1 MRKHTTLIAL
11 GLAASIAGL
20 AACKRDEASA
30 PAAAPAAEAPVANAV
45 TAVVDHSSPAGDNPA
60 FDTKAFAG
68 TYAGLLPCADCPG
81 TDTTLAFTP
90 EGKYTLTEVYK
101 DKGAASF
108 VSEGTWNLEKDGTTL
123 HLDPNDKDEY
133 DHWYT
138 IVSPTELRALD
149 KDGKPI
155 QSTLNYNL
163 QRR

>member
-1 MRKHTTLIAL
+1 MRHQTLIAL
-11 GLAASIAGL
+11 ALAASIAGL

-30 PAAAPAAEAPVANAV
+30 SAAAPAAEAPVANAV
-45 TAVVDHSSPAGDNPA
+45 TAVVDNSSPAGDNRN
-60 FDTKAFAG
+60 FDVKAFAG
-68 TYAGLLPCADCPG
+68 TYGGLLPCADCPG
-81 TDTTLAFTP
+81 IDTTLAFTP

-133 DHWYT
+133 DHWYA

-155 QSTLNYNL
+155 QSALNYNL